1 LLSNSPLLF
10 RLSKMPA
17 TYFLPRD
24 WQIHPD
30 QVVLGSVIANIK
42 TPDSALSAS
51 KLPASIDP
59 PIAPPKQDKPYS
71 GTARK
76 TKEWSA
82 GLFSTFLQVITI
94 GGELSMSSN
103 STVEVAYSCDLVETR
118 RFTPTL
124 EYIEKAAE
132 DTGVSKHLKMG
143 GLGAKAFMITGVKLA
158 QGAIITTTEEYG
170 KDMTAQL
177 GVELPTVPITLG
189 PKGTHKTSNYRQF
202 TDTVEGPFVFTFEV
216 EKLRVGLRGKV
227 SHKGFVKGA
236 MLARGKGNEEDYVVE
251 MAGEGLD
258 EEEIED
264 FDVEV
269 RPGIEDESG
278 KACTIVAP

>member
-1 LLSNSPLLF
+1 
-10 RLSKMPA
+10 MPA

-51 KLPASIDP
+51 TLPGSIDP

-82 GLFSTFLQVITI
+82 GLFSTFLQVIT
-94 GGELSMSSN
+94 LDY
-103 STVEVAYSCDLVETR
+103 V
-118 RFTPTL
+118 
-124 EYIEKAAE
+124 EKAAE
-132 DTGVSKHLKMG
+132 DPGVSKHLKMG

-158 QGAIITTTEEYG
+158 QGATIMTTEEYG

-177 GVELPTVPITLG
+177 GVELPTVPIALG

-202 TDTVEGPFVFTFEV
+202 TDTVEGPFVFAFEV

-236 MLARGKGNEEDYVVE
+236 MLARGKGGEEDYVVE

-258 EEEIED
+258 EEEMED

-278 KACTIVAP
+278 EACTIVAP